1 MPSRPWLFI
10 LAIIL
15 SLVLWHVAKA
25 EDTNQSPPLA
35 ALAIGRPIDCG
46 KLHEHI
52 EILRKIW
59 ETDVRLMKRKLYHPQ
74 FKKDWQQLQYYQDFF
89 ILVGCRTL

>member
-1 MPSRPWLFI
+1 MKNPKLFI
-10 LAIIL
+10 VAIIL
-15 SLVLWHVAKA
+15 SLVLWRVAKA
-25 EDTNQSPPLA
+25 EDTKQSPPLE

-59 ETDVRLMKRKLYHPQ
+59 EMDARLMNKKLYHPQ

-89 ILVGCRTL
+89 LLVGCRTL